1 LFAQNVL
8 GDSAAM
14 TFGLRY
20 LDDIQVDLL
29 VKATQADER
38 TIELAAPRLTFF
50 NGQSA
55 WIAITEA
62 ESYVQSLQGVAG
74 DASGLFA
81 PVPGIINTG
90 IMLFL
95 KGAASSDRR
104 YVTLNVNFQ
113 KSELESIRSAFTTG
127 AAGGGFGGG
136 GAQGFVGSIELPAI
150 NVQQLRVTTSIPDRG
165 TALLGG
171 QRTTQ
176 EFETEAGVPVLSKI
190 PYLNRFFA
198 NRISATTESS
208 LLILLRPEIILQN
221 ESEEQLFLS
230 ESPKLGMSR

>member
-1 LFAQNVL
+1 
-8 GDSAAM
+8 M
-14 TFGLRY
+14 
-20 LDDIQVDLL
+20 
-29 VKATQADER
+29 
-38 TIELAAPRLTFF
+38 
-50 NGQSA
+50 
-55 WIAITEA
+55 
-62 ESYVQSLQGVAG
+62 
-74 DASGLFA
+74 
-81 PVPGIINTG
+81 
-90 IMLFL
+90 
-95 KGAASSDRR
+95 
-104 YVTLNVNFQ
+104 NFQ
-113 KSELESIRSAFTTG
+113 KSELEGIRSAFATG

-198 NRISATTESS
+198 NRITATTESS
-208 LLILLRPEIILQN
+208 LLILLRPEIILQS

-230 ESPKLGMSR
+230 ESTKLGMSR